1 MKAFAKVV
9 QFHLCNFLHRKE
21 FFFDLLNCLRV
32 GFFHFLRE
40 PESLD
45 GIKYNNGEKDDE
57 EQCDADLLEIADDR
71 CDSSTEEIAGTGEY
85 DHPKPAAYRI
95 KEKESV
101 ERHLADPVKDAHRSP
116 DTVNIF
122 RDDDGKA
129 AEFGD
134 ETLNSRLR
142 HLIET
147 IIFGLFVKHP
157 ADRIAD
163 AVSDHAAQSSC
174 QKDLDERIPAKK
186 TAMGHGAGDQKRYV
200 ALNGTESKNGI
211 DTILLNDL

>member
-1 MKAFAKVV
+1 MKTFAKVV
-9 QFHLCNFLHRKE
+9 QFHLCNFLDRKE
-21 FFFDLLNCLRV
+21 FFFYLLNCLRV

-40 PESLD
+40 PESLY
-45 GIKYNNGEKDDE
+45 GIKYNNGEQDDE

-95 KEKESV
+95 KDKESI
-101 ERHLADPVKDAHRSP
+101 ERHLADPVKDAHGSP

-129 AEFGD
+129 AEFVN
-134 ETLNSRLR
+134 ETFNSRLR

-147 IIFGLFVKHP
+147 IIFSLFVKYSS
-157 ADRIAD
+157 DRVTD
-163 AVSDHAAQSSC
+163 TVSDHSAQSSC
-174 QKDLDERIPAKK
+174 QKHFEKRIFAKE
-186 TAMGHGAGDQKRYV
+186 TAMGHGARDQQRYV
-200 ALNGTESKNGI
+200 ALNGTESKNSI
-211 DTILLNDL
+211 DTVLLNDL